1 MVQMA
6 NDESMRNILE
16 EGAWMKSLI
25 SGINKNNT

>member
-1 MVQMA
+1 MT

-25 SGINKNNT
+25 SGINKYNT

>member
-1 MVQMA
+1 MVQMT

-25 SGINKNNT
+25 SGINKYNT

>member
-6 NDESMRNILE
+6 NDESMCNILE

-25 SGINKNNT
+25 SGINKYNT

>member
-1 MVQMA
+1 MV

-25 SGINKNNT
+25 SGINKYYT

>member
-16 EGAWMKSLI
+16 EGAWKKSPI
-25 SGINKNNT
+25 SGIKNNT

>member
-25 SGINKNNT
+25 SGIYKYNT

>member
-1 MVQMA
+1 MV

-25 SGINKNNT
+25 SGINKYNT